1 MKGRSG
7 DFDVLV
13 AGAGPA
19 GLSAAMWC
27 RELGLSAVVLEQESA
42 PGGQLRRIYN
52 PITNYLGSA
61 AANGAEMCDRFL
73 QSVGQYNA
81 PIVLNNG
88 IAEIDVAGRSL
99 LTRSGERY
107 SGRFIIV
114 ATGVSRRRLGVPG
127 EDKFEGKGVLASG
140 ARDRAAAAGKIAVV
154 VGGGDAALENATMLS
169 EFASRV
175 YVIHRRSH
183 FAARA
188 EFVERAGS
196 DPKIELICDSTVTG
210 ILGRDRVEAVML
222 MANSAAKPVRLQTD
236 VVLIRIGVEPNTNLL
251 NGKVELDGRG
261 YVLVDPVCR
270 TSAESV
276 YAVGDAACPA
286 SPTIATAVGMGA
298 TAAKH
303 IRFRFDPMN
312 AV

>member
-1 MKGRSG
+1 MKSRSG

-27 RELGLSAVVLEQESA
+27 RDLGLSAVVLEQESA

-61 AANGAEMCDRFL
+61 AANGTEMCDRFL
-73 QSVGQYNA
+73 QTFGQYNA
-81 PIVLNNG
+81 PVVLNSR
-88 IAEIDVAGRSL
+88 IAEIDVAGRSF

-107 SGRFIIV
+107 SGRFMIV

-127 EDKFEGKGVLASG
+127 EDKFEGKGILASG
-140 ARDRAAAAGKIAVV
+140 ARDRAATAGKIAVII
-154 VGGGDAALENATMLS
+154 GGGDAALENAIMLS

-175 YVIHRRSH
+175 YVIHRRSR

-188 EFVERAGS
+188 EFVERAAS
-196 DPKIELICDSTVTG
+196 DPNIELICDSTVTS
-210 ILGRDRVEAVML
+210 IDGRDRVEAVTL
-222 MANSAAKPVRLQTD
+222 IGNSPASRMQLQTD
-236 VVLIRIGVEPNTNLL
+236 FVLIRIGVVPNTDLVK
-251 NGKVELDGRG
+251 GKVELDGRG
-261 YVLVDPVCR
+261 YVVVDPLCR

-276 YAVGDAACPA
+276 YAVGDVACPTA
-286 SPTIATAVGMGA
+286 PTIATAVGMGA